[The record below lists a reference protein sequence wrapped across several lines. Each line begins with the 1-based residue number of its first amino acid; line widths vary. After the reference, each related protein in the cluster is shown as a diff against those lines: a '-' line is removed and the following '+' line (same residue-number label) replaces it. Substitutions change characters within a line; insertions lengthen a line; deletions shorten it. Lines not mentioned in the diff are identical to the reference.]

1 MSTSIK
7 AFAFAMIARRTPSM
21 PIVYADAPGSIN
33 QSKKKKKKR
42 NPQVLTEEDTTL
54 IEYEYHHKLVG

>member
-33 QSKKKKKKR
+33 QSKKKKKKKKKESSGFDR
-42 NPQVLTEEDTTL
+42 RG
-54 IEYEYHHKLVG
+54 YHAHRV